1 MESHLIFWIAT
12 LLLEF
17 GLVSWAAV
25 ILCSYGQRHKWLQ
38 SPLQPL
44 RQIWEVLKDRNK
56 VRTAEVDVVRC
67 QFTRVLW
74 KMNAGIYLLR
84 VMVRQ
89 AQILLGKDR
98 LLEEFDFQLILLTS
112 VGLAIVFKPNLITA
126 NTLDLW
132 YVATSLLSTASL
144 LPAQNMDPRDLGM
157 SFRAEFLFALLTKNP
172 CSVVLCTLVHV
183 LHAIALTYT
192 NSLQDGGCH
201 LGTAA
206 SKAGQQAVMTQ
217 LLSLAS
223 ILLLRQLVL
232 DNITLKLDLKTR
244 TVELGAVSS
253 LLLVCYDAVVQLDEC
268 FNLVDDSSQLSSMLL
283 HTSRHRGFTGKS
295 FLDYFVQQDQERIHK
310 LFCSEAP
317 VMTLNAEMVDAD
329 QNHLKVELVYAQFR
343 DLSEERR
350 LLIGVKELQDR
361 SEPVAPLPSE
371 PSPLNDTFYVSFEV
385 PSFDILSMSPGLQE
399 SLSGTPESVL
409 DIASQESRESFCGQ
423 LQHLVNELVAGRQAT
438 NGLSFKLQGQGE
450 VYSRLQL
457 EEDTI
462 LGTWVGSLRILGA
475 DKRLREGRKKRSSSS
490 RKSVSLRL

>member
-17 GLVSWAAV
+17 GLVSWAAI

-44 RQIWEVLKDRNK
+44 RQIWELLKDKNK
-56 VRTAEVDVVRC
+56 SRIAEVDVVRC

-98 LLEEFDFQLILLTS
+98 LLEEFDFQLILLTA
-112 VGLAIVFKPNLITA
+112 VGLAIVFKPNLIAA

-132 YVATSLLSTASL
+132 YVVTSLLSTASL
-144 LPAQNMDPRDLGM
+144 LPAENMDPRDLGM
-157 SFRAEFLFALLTKNP
+157 SFRAEFLFALLTKHP
-172 CSVVLCTLVHV
+172 CSVVCCTLVHV

-201 LGTAA
+201 LGPDA

-223 ILLLRQLVL
+223 ILLLRQMVL

-253 LLLVCYDAVVQLDEC
+253 LLLVCYDAVVQLDES
-268 FNLVDDSSQLSSMLL
+268 FSLVDDSSQLSSMLL

-295 FLDYFVQQDQERIHK
+295 FLDYFVSKDRERIEK
-310 LFCSEAP
+310 LFRSEAP
-317 VMTLNAEMVDAD
+317 GDDAGC
-329 QNHLKVELVYAQFR
+329 R
-343 DLSEERR
+343 DGGRR
-350 LLIGVKELQDR
+350 PEPPEGGAGLCAVPGPLAGEKALDR
-361 SEPVAPLPSE
+361 CAR
-371 PSPLNDTFYVSFEV
+371 
-385 PSFDILSMSPGLQE
+385 
-399 SLSGTPESVL
+399 GTGP
-409 DIASQESRESFCGQ
+409 
-423 LQHLVNELVAGRQAT
+423 H
-438 NGLSFKLQGQGE
+438 
-450 VYSRLQL
+450 
-457 EEDTI
+457 
-462 LGTWVGSLRILGA
+462 
-475 DKRLREGRKKRSSSS
+475 
-490 RKSVSLRL
+490 